1 MFTPINSFFQNLMLT
16 HREKSFSKFNVCTPG
31 NEFFQNSMFTHQK
44 MLFFKMQCSHTWK
57 TFFRNWMITHQ
68 DLHFKNLMHTHRE
81 MQIVFKTQCSHTGK
95 NTSTPEEKRIFQCLS
110 KRKLPPKAEKIFKI
124 TGLPPSLFF
133 QKIGDKGGGVNSM
146 IPGDMLSKA
155 DF

>member
-1 MFTPINSFFQNLMLT
+1 MFTPINSFFFQNLMLT

-68 DLHFKNLMHTHRE
+68 DLHFKKFNVHTPGNAN
-81 MQIVFKTQCSHTGK
+81 C
-95 NTSTPEEKRIFQCLS
+95 FQ
-110 KRKLPPKAEKIFKI
+110 
-124 TGLPPSLFF
+124 
-133 QKIGDKGGGVNSM
+133 NSM
-146 IPGDMLSKA
+146 FTYREKYFHTWRKANFSMSFKKETSAEGGKKFSRSQVYPPYFSKKLA
-155 DF
+155 TRGG